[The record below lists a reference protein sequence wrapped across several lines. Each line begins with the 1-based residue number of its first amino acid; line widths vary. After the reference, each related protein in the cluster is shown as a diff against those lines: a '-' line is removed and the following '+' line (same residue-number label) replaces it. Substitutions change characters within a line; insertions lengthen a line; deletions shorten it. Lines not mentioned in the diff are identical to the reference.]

1 MLRYF
6 RFATLGAAL
15 LLALSLGIGIAFD
28 NDMEI
33 RILNEAS
40 ARYGSEAQGRVKSW
54 FKVIH
59 VASALPEADKL
70 RAVNSFF
77 NALPNVEDDAHWG
90 APDYWATPLELIG
103 SNGGDC
109 EDFALAKY
117 FTLRELGV
125 PDERLRI
132 TYVKAYLRS
141 SRQVQSHMVLSY
153 YTTADAE
160 PLLLD
165 NLTDAIKPASQRSDL
180 LPTYSFNAAGLW
192 SAKDRDAGRRMRD
205 SDSVIAW
212 RDLRLRMLRLTRSAQ
227 P

>member
-1 MLRYF
+1 LPGYRKL
-6 RFATLGAAL
+6 TAAL
-15 LLALSLGIGIAFD
+15 LALALGIGIAFD
-28 NDMEI
+28 NDMET
-33 RILNEAS
+33 RILSETG
-40 ARYGSEAQGRVKSW
+40 ARYGNAAQGRVKSW
-54 FKVIH
+54 FKVMRSA
-59 VASALPEADKL
+59 ASLSEADKL

-77 NALPNVEDDAHWG
+77 NALPNLDDDAHWG
-90 APDYWATPLELIG
+90 AQDYWATPLELIG

-165 NLTDAIKPASQRSDL
+165 NLTDAIKPASQRGDL
-180 LPTYSFNAAGLW
+180 LPTFSFNAAGLW
-192 SAKDRDAGRRMRD
+192 SAKERDAGRRMRD
-205 SDSVIAW
+205 SDTLIAW
-212 RDLRLRMLRLTRSAQ
+212 RDLRLRMLRLADLQ

>member
-1 MLRYF
+1 MPGYRKL
-6 RFATLGAAL
+6 TAAL
-15 LLALSLGIGIAFD
+15 LALALGIGIGIAFD
-28 NDMEI
+28 NDMET
-33 RILNEAS
+33 RILGETG
-40 ARYGSEAQGRVKSW
+40 ARYGNEAQGRVKSW
-54 FKVIH
+54 FKVMRAA
-59 VASALPEADKL
+59 ASLTEADKL

-77 NALPNVEDDAHWG
+77 NALPNLEDDAHWG
-90 APDYWATPLELIG
+90 AQDYWATPLELIG

-160 PLLLD
+160 PWLLD
-165 NLTDAIKPASQRSDL
+165 NLTDAIKPASQRGDL
-180 LPTYSFNAAGLW
+180 LPTYSFNVAGLW
-192 SAKDRDAGRRMRD
+192 SAKERDAGRRLRD
-205 SDSVIAW
+205 SDTLIAW
-212 RDLRLRMLRLTRSAQ
+212 RDLRLRMLRLTRSVQ